1 MADEVAE
8 PSCTFRC
15 LLKSA
20 NMVKLNKLKLETA
33 AKLHV
38 AHPCFYCR
46 RYKPN
51 RKSNSEDTTAKN
63 ATVL

>member
-1 MADEVAE
+1 MAEEVAE

-15 LLKSA
+15 LLESA

-33 AKLHV
+33 AKLHM

-46 RYKPN
+46 RYRPN
-51 RKSNSEDTTAKN
+51 LKSSSEDTTAEN
-63 ATVL
+63 ATGL